1 MPRLQL
7 GDALKLDDGLVHM
20 VTLVAGSR
28 AWLRCGG
35 SSIPSDVT
43 GWRLDEKAVSC
54 LGCMRIK
61 REEGEE

>member
-1 MPRLQL
+1 MPTLVT
-7 GDALKLDDGLVHM
+7 GNVVKLDDGLAHV
-20 VTLVAGSR
+20 VTLHAGSR

-43 GWRLDEKAVSC
+43 GWRLDSPVVTC
-54 LGCMRIK
+54 LRCMRRK